1 MPDSRFAVGAVAG
14 AAVALLAGVLG
25 THALSTTQS
34 TTGLDEYS
42 TVMVDGRR
50 ALSANIVAGRTQSL
64 YHPLPWVGIR
74 VHDVSCPGPLL
85 AVAGTR
91 MTCTGRRGDG
101 TAVRIPV
108 TVVNV
113 TPTHITWKFD
123 R

>member
-1 MPDSRFAVGAVAG
+1 MPDSRFALGVVAG
-14 AAVALLAGVLG
+14 AAVVLLTGVLG
-25 THALSTTQS
+25 TRALSTTES
-34 TTGLDEYS
+34 TTRLDEYD
-42 TVMVDGRR
+42 TVMVDGRK
-50 ALSANIVAGRTQSL
+50 ALAANIVAGRTQSR

-74 VHDVSCPGPLL
+74 VHDVTCPGPLL

-108 TVVNV
+108 TVVN
-113 TPTHITWKFD
+113 TAPAHITWKFD